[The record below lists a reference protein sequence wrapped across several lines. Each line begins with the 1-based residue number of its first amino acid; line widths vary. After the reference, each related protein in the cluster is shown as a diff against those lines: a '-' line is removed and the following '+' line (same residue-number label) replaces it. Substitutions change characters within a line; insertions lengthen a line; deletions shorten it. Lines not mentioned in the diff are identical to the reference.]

1 MRFPFARRLGPVVL
15 GFAVTAVTGVAGVAG
30 AQQAAQPAQLT
41 HFLRETIRLDAAQ
54 MTAVERGTPVVRV
67 LDTENKRDVA
77 VFGIV
82 STAAPRAAVVRYLQD
97 FRVSLATPSRVRFGI
112 ISDPAVA
119 ADVRALVIDKDDASD
134 ARKCR
139 PGDCTFKLPA
149 TEMRKIQQ
157 EVNWNARDIQAELS
171 AYARRRLVTYVTDYR
186 ARGDSAL
193 VAYDD
198 RGGVKASD
206 AFAELL
212 ADAPYVYQYAPAL
225 ATYLREYPRSK
236 LEGASDVIYWSEDA
250 APHLRRTLNVNH
262 LVVYTPPGLPDMT
275 IVASKQIYAKH
286 YFEAAFDLMSVI
298 DKTGPSP
305 GSYLVVVRRYRFDN
319 LPSGGLMNI
328 RGRVLNSLRDRMT
341 DDLNREK
348 ARVERQ

>member
-1 MRFPFARRLGPVVL
+1 MRFFCTRLLRPITL
-15 GFAVTAVTGVAGVAG
+15 GFAVTGVAG
-30 AQQAAQPAQLT
+30 AQQGAQPAQLT
-41 HFLRETIRLDAAQ
+41 QFLREAIRLDATQ
-54 MTAVERGTPVVRV
+54 MATVEHGTPVVRV

-82 STAAPRAAVVRYLQD
+82 STAAPRASVVRYLQD

-112 ISDPAVA
+112 FSDPAIA
-119 ADVRALVIDKDDASD
+119 EDVQGLVIDKDDAGD

-139 PGDCTFKLPA
+139 PGNCTFKLPA
-149 TEMRKIQQ
+149 TEMRRIQQ
-157 EVNWNARDIQAELS
+157 DVDWKARDIQSELS
-171 AYARRRLVTYVTDYR
+171 AYARRRLLTYVTDYR

-193 VAYDD
+193 VVYDD
-198 RGGVKASD
+198 RGGVKAGD
-206 AFAELL
+206 AFADLL

-225 ATYLREYPRSK
+225 AAYLREYPRIT
-236 LEGASDVIYWSEDA
+236 LEGARDVIYWSEDA

-262 LVVYTPPGLPDMT
+262 LVLYTPPGLPDLT
-275 IVASKQIYAKH
+275 ILASKQIYAKH

-319 LPSGGLMNI
+319 LPSGGLLNI
-328 RGRVLNSLRDRMT
+328 RSRVLNSLRDRMT